1 MAQATR
7 EISTYSGKLPSTRNS
22 PKAVAVIIKPL
33 VDLHGA
39 PKNWETAARLYI
51 DSLCD
56 IPPELLAKAVKHAI
70 QWNPFFPKPGDLR
83 LSIRDELADHFR
95 REQERRLAALPKQD
109 EAPPPSPD
117 DIAYVDSIMA
127 ELRGSLQEKRD
138 IIQGDPEEF
147 GP

>member
-7 EISTYSGKLPSTRNS
+7 EISTYSGKLRSTRNS

-70 QWNPFFPKPGDLR
+70 QWNPYFPKPGDLR
-83 LSIRDELADHFR
+83 LSIRDELAEHYR
-95 REQERRLAALPKQD
+95 RERAAALAALPKPE
-109 EAPPPSPD
+109 EAAPPSPD
-117 DIAYVDSIMA
+117 DIAYVDGLMA
-127 ELRGSLQEKRD
+127 KLKTAIVDKGDILQD
-138 IIQGDPEEF
+138 SDANA
-147 GP
+147 